1 MLGWSQDLLAEK
13 MLLSKGAI
21 SDFES
26 RTRLPWT
33 LDLTWLQRVFEEG
46 GVEFTDDEDG
56 VRLAKAAI
64 TAAQIASA
72 RKLLGWT
79 QKQLSDRANVP
90 QGTIARLELGVH
102 GVPSQRA
109 VALRRALELAG
120 VEFREGEPPRLPST
134 RKR

>member
-1 MLGWSQDLLAEK
+1 LLAEK

-21 SDFES
+21 RDFES

-33 LDLTWLQRVFEEG
+33 LDLTWLQRVFEEA
-46 GVEFTDDEDG
+46 GVEFEDDEDG

-79 QKQLSDRANVP
+79 QQQLSDRANVP
-90 QGTIARLELGVH
+90 LGTIARLELGVH
-102 GVPSQRA
+102 GVSSQRL
-109 VALRRALELAG
+109 VALRRTLELAG
-120 VEFREGEPPRLPST
+120 VEFREGEPPRLHST

>member
-1 MLGWSQDLLAEK
+1 LLAEK
-13 MLLSKGAI
+13 MQLSKGAI
-21 SDFES
+21 RDFES

-33 LDLTWLQRVFEEG
+33 LDLTWLQRVFEEA
-46 GVEFTDDEDG
+46 GVEFADDEDG

-64 TAAQIASA
+64 TAAQIAAA

-90 QGTIARLELGVH
+90 EGTIAKLELGVH
-102 GVPSQRA
+102 GVPSQRLA
-109 VALRRALELAG
+109 ALRRTFELAG
-120 VEFREGEPPRLPST
+120 VEFREGEAPQRHSA